1 MVEVSTSSMRSIAW
15 ILGGLVIGAIAVL
28 LIAGRARALEVGDA
42 APDFTADSA
51 LAGKTV
57 KFSLKDELA
66 KHAIVLYFF
75 PKAFTSG

>member
-1 MVEVSTSSMRSIAW
+1 MVEVSTSMRTIAW
-15 ILGGLVIGAIAVL
+15 ILGGLLVGAFSVF
-28 LIAGRARALEVGDA
+28 LIAGQARALQVGDA
-42 APDFTADSA
+42 APDFTANSA

-66 KHAIVLYFF
+66 KHAVVLYFF